1 MIAAIALVTLGLI
14 FGVVIVSAVG
24 NSYGVESI
32 YAKGSRANV
41 TLGGAPPQID
51 NGGNMNSI
59 NKMFTSV
66 SKAVL
71 PTVVTIHVVS
81 KESNDMSDDGDN
93 GGDNGGEDNP
103 HNFFFRFFGPNGGGG
118 NSPFSQP
125 HRGESAGSGVI
136 ISGDGY
142 ILTNNHVVEDASEV
156 KVYTY
161 DRHEYVAK
169 VIGTDPSTDLAVV
182 KIEAQGLTPAAFGN
196 SDALEIGE
204 WVEAIGNPLNLSSTV
219 TAGIISAKGRPLND
233 LAQEAQKKTKNYP
246 ITDFIQTDAA
256 INPGNSGGGLFDM
269 NGTLVGINSA
279 IATTNGMYQG
289 YGFAIPVNIAKVV
302 AEDLIKNGKVD
313 RGYIGVT
320 IREVNDALA
329 EASHL
334 DGTRGV
340 AVNEAKEGS
349 AGAKAGLKTGDIIL
363 SADGKDVNSPSE
375 LQAIVAEHHAGDKLV
390 LGVWRDGKQ
399 VEIPVILKSLDNND
413 NLASNDDNGADNS
426 DDNGGEDQSIT
437 SAKLDNLGIT
447 IHSLDDKTKSDLS
460 VDNGVKVTNVNPYS
474 DAAQQGLQP
483 GDVIVK
489 ADYKP
494 VTSVGQLEK
503 MVSEKKKGDSMVFVA
518 KTKTGEILV
527 AVHLMKQLSDGE

>member
-1 MIAAIALVTLGLI
+1 M
-14 FGVVIVSAVG
+14 
-24 NSYGVESI
+24 
-32 YAKGSRANV
+32 GSF
-41 TLGGAPPQID
+41 
-51 NGGNMNSI
+51 

-66 SKAVL
+66 SKAAL
-71 PTVVTIHVVS
+71 PSVVTIHVVS
-81 KESNDMSDDGDN
+81 KESNVSDDGDN
-93 GGDNGGEDNP
+93 GDNGEDSP
-103 HNFFFRFFGPNGGGG
+103 HNFLWKFFGPNGGGGG

-161 DRHEYVAK
+161 NRHEYIAK
-169 VIGTDPSTDLAVV
+169 VVGTDPSTDLAVV
-182 KIEAQGLTPAAFGN
+182 KIEATGLTPAAFGN

-219 TAGIISAKGRPLND
+219 TAGIVSAKGRPLND
-233 LAQEAQKKTKNYP
+233 LAQEEQKKSKNYP

-320 IREVNDALA
+320 IRQVNDALA

-363 SADGKDVNSPSE
+363 SAEGQEVNSPSE

-390 LGVWRDGKQ
+390 LQVWRDGKQ
-399 VEIPVILKSLDNND
+399 LDITVTLKSLDNDND
-413 NLASNDDNGADNS
+413 VASNDTGRGDNS
-426 DDNGGEDQSIT
+426 DDNNTEDKSVT
-437 SAKLDNLGIT
+437 SAKLDNIGIT
-447 IHSLDDKTKSDLS
+447 VHNLDEKTKSDLS

-483 GDVIVK
+483 GDVILT

-494 VTSVGQLEK
+494 VNSVGQLEK
-503 MVSEKKKGDSMVFVA
+503 MVKEKKTGDSMVFVA
-518 KTKTGEILV
+518 KTKQGTILV
-527 AVHLMKQLSDGE
+527 PVHLVKPLSDGE

>member
-1 MIAAIALVTLGLI
+1 
-14 FGVVIVSAVG
+14 
-24 NSYGVESI
+24 
-32 YAKGSRANV
+32 
-41 TLGGAPPQID
+41 PQIE
-51 NGGNMNSI
+51 NSGNMNAMNS
-59 NKMFTSV
+59 MFTSV

-71 PTVVTIHVVS
+71 PSVVTIRVVG
-81 KESNDMSDDGDN
+81 KEAGDVSDDGDN
-93 GGDNGGEDNP
+93 GDNGGGDNNP
-103 HNFFFRFFGPNGGGG
+103 YNFFHRFFGGPNSGG
-118 NSPFSQP
+118 NMPFSQ
-125 HRGESAGSGVI
+125 HRAESAGSGVI

-142 ILTNNHVVEDASEV
+142 IITNNHVVEDASEV

-161 DRHEYVAK
+161 NRHEYVAK

-182 KIEAQGLTPAAFGN
+182 KIEATGLTAAAFGN
-196 SDALEIGE
+196 SDNLEIGE
-204 WVEAIGNPLNLSSTV
+204 WVEAIGNPFNLSSTV

-233 LAQEAQKKTKNYP
+233 LAAQAQTKTKNYP

-279 IATTNGMYQG
+279 IATNNGAYEG

-302 AEDLIKNGKVD
+302 AEDLIKDGKVN

-349 AGAKAGLKTGDIIL
+349 AGAKAGLRTGDIIL
-363 SADGKDVNSPSE
+363 SADGQDVNSPSE

-390 LGVWRDGKQ
+390 LQVWRDGKQ
-399 VEIPVILKSLDNND
+399 VDVPVTLKSLENND
-413 NLASNDDNGADNS
+413 VASNDQS
-426 DDNGGEDQSIT
+426 DQSNSNENGSEDESVT

-447 IHSLDDKTKSDLS
+447 VHNLDDKTKSALS

-494 VTSVGQLEK
+494 VSSVGQLEK
-503 MVSEKKKGDSMVFVA
+503 LVKEKKTGDSMVFVA

-527 AVHLMKQLSDGE
+527 AVRLMKQLSDGE